1 MIHPN
6 VIRLHKAFVKG
17 KELIIILDHAPK
29 GNMFQLMKRCSD
41 DRLLLKLFFQVT
53 EAVNFLH
60 SLFIIHRDLKPENV
74 LLDRNSNA
82 KLCDF
87 GFCAPFGASHSR
99 TTICGTPGY
108 LAPEVLA
115 SGQQNEKVDI
125 WCLGVLLFEIIHG
138 RLPFTTKSDLSLEAR
153 IRGQKIAFRP
163 DIDPELR
170 RIILGCLKY
179 DPHQRL
185 TAKQILESRSN
196 PLRSYSPSPETMA
209 RSNIIFTPIQVP
221 PQIQTLPKAPMK
233 ASLNH
238 IFTSEKHLT
247 LQNIASSPTNIQSQ
261 RTLFHSVEPPER
273 KVDKSKLHNLQSSSV
288 KETYHSSTFSDFPF
302 LKQESS
308 DRLSQF
314 FNEIPVKKQYST
326 TSIDSFSKHDTP
338 QKVNLDKHQ
347 YKTTTYNSKP
357 AIHPLYAEKWNSQAE
372 NIMNNKTYDYPIP
385 SRSPVTVP
393 KMMLYES
400 LFNNQISSQNNTS
413 SQLKNFQ
420 IKSEALKTENSERS
434 FPSTIFHSIN
444 VSPNPKNHTTFS
456 TFATSSVPDVDPL
469 SKIKEKLGL
478 SSPQRNLLLTRIEFK
493 KPPKSTKKSTSSLL
507 EF

>member
-6 VIRLHKAFVKG
+6 VIRLHKAFAKG

-29 GNMFQLMKRCSD
+29 GNMFQLMKRSSD
-41 DRLLLKLFFQVT
+41 EQLLLKLFFQVT

-60 SLFIIHRDLKPENV
+60 GQFIIHRDLKPENV

-209 RSNIIFTPIQVP
+209 RSNIMFTPVQVP
-221 PQIQTLPKAPMK
+221 TQIQSLPKTPMK

-238 IFTSEKHLT
+238 IFISEKHIT
-247 LQNIASSPTNIQSQ
+247 PQNIVSSSMNIQSQ
-261 RTLFHSVEPPER
+261 RTLFHSIEPPER
-273 KVDKSKLHNLQSSSV
+273 KMNKNRFQNIQSSSV
-288 KETYHSSTFSDFPF
+288 KEPYHSLTFSDFQFP
-302 LKQESS
+302 KQESS

-314 FNEIPVKKQYST
+314 FNDLPAKKQST
-326 TSIDSFSKHDTP
+326 ATSFNSPSKHDTP
-338 QKVNLDKHQ
+338 QNVNLEKHQ
-347 YKTTTYNSKP
+347 YKATTYNSKP
-357 AIHPLYAEKWNSQAE
+357 VVHPLYAEKWNSQAE
-372 NIMNNKTYDYPIP
+372 NIMNNRQYDYSIG
-385 SRSPVTVP
+385 SKSSVAVP
-393 KMMLYES
+393 KLMLYES
-400 LFNNQISSQNNTS
+400 LFNNQIPSQNNSS
-413 SQLKNFQ
+413 SQLKNSQ
-420 IKSEALKTENSERS
+420 IKSENSERS
-434 FPSTIFHSIN
+434 FPSTIFHSTN
-444 VSPNPKNHTTFS
+444 VSPNHKNQTTFS
-456 TFATSSVPDVDPL
+456 TFATSSVPDIDPL
-469 SKIKEKLGL
+469 SKMKDKLGL

-493 KPPKSTKKSTSSLL
+493 KPPKSTKKSISSLL